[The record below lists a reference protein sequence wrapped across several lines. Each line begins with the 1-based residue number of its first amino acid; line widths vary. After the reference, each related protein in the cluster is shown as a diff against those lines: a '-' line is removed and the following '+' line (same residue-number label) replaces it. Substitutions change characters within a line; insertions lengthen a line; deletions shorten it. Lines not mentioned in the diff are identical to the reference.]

1 MIAGALMLF
10 FAFAVLAPAP
20 TTESRAATIA
30 REDPRTTRSGTPPEG
45 GGGGGGGGG
54 GDPVAPAA
62 RRDLGAAT
70 TTTTTTTKTVA
81 PPAAAN
87 ATARA
92 SRSSSSWSRAR
103 AAKKTSRK
111 GSGSR
116 SNAAAKSS
124 PTPNEPPP
132 HYEPFDYQPREGL
145 DDAAVNVTK
154 TQYAAGPEDLRE
166 VRWTKKTG
174 FVLAG
179 GGYGNQSH
187 HVITLAPTEKN
198 MGWHLAHRVVKI
210 VKYTIERHYPE
221 LIDVDDPKVKPFS
234 VLFTVKVRRRSP
246 DETGFR
252 TTRPRSFARRTPILK
267 DFARRSFVPL
277 RT

>member
-1 MIAGALMLF
+1 M
-10 FAFAVLAPAP
+10 
-20 TTESRAATIA
+20 
-30 REDPRTTRSGTPPEG
+30 
-45 GGGGGGGGG
+45 
-54 GDPVAPAA
+54 
-62 RRDLGAAT
+62 
-70 TTTTTTTKTVA
+70 
-81 PPAAAN
+81 
-87 ATARA
+87 
-92 SRSSSSWSRAR
+92 
-103 AAKKTSRK
+103 RK

-132 HYEPFDYQPREGL
+132 HYEPFDYQALQGL

>member
-70 TTTTTTTKTVA
+70 TTTTTTKTVA

-103 AAKKTSRK
+103 AAKKTSMRK